1 VTFCLPARRYDAMM
15 FSPRHFACRLFL
27 FTTLCCALQLGRC
40 AAPLR
45 ILLLTSSGTTA
56 PWALQMGEA
65 LRGELRRHH
74 PSAELDLEVM
84 QQPVPATPRM
94 PLPTWL
100 IDKYTGRRYDAI
112 VPLVPDQLQVAVAL
126 RDRLWPHAAVVAPE
140 LDATRAAALA
150 GVPRISGL
158 LRQDPVARNLAL
170 MFALSPHARHI
181 AVVSARIDGDPIR
194 PNWRAALQ
202 PWLRRAD
209 LVDLSGLSPDDL
221 LRRAAALPPD
231 TVLYLAAPATAN
243 TSVVMTA
250 HDMLRA
256 IAPATRARIFIDV
269 STLIGVGAIGGWV
282 DSPVEHAHDIASQ
295 LNRVLAGV
303 PPAAIGF
310 EPHSPPRLQFDWRA
324 LRRAGIEADEL
335 PAESE
340 ILYQPPGLWEA
351 YRDTVL
357 AAGLVLVMQS
367 ILIGALLLERRRR
380 KHAERQTRQHLGE
393 LARLDRIGAVGV
405 LSAALAH
412 EINQPLG
419 AILSNAETA
428 ELLLAA
434 PSPPR
439 EQLRELMDAIRADNQ
454 RAADVLVR
462 LRGWIADSAAQQER
476 LPLNPL
482 LHKVARILR
491 VEVHM
496 RRAELLLDLT
506 EPLPEVFA
514 DGVQI
519 QQVTV
524 NLVLNA
530 LDALEQIAP
539 DQRRITVSSKRN
551 AADDVDVCVADNGP
565 GLSGPAA
572 DRLFEP
578 FFSTKQDGLGVG
590 LSISRS
596 ILARHGGTL
605 RAEPAPGGGAL
616 FRFTLPALEWP

>member
-1 VTFCLPARRYDAMM
+1 MTFCPPARRYDVMM
-15 FSPRHFACRLFL
+15 FSPRHLACRLFL
-27 FTTLCCALQLGRC
+27 FSALCCALQPGRC
-40 AAPLR
+40 AAPAR

-65 LRGELRRHH
+65 LRGELLRHH

-100 IDKYTGRRYDAI
+100 LDKYAGRRYDAI
-112 VPLVPDQLQVAVAL
+112 VPLVPDQLLVAVAL
-126 RDRLWPHAAVVAPE
+126 RDRLWQQAAVVAPE

-150 GVPRISGL
+150 GMPRISGL

-181 AVVSARIDGDPIR
+181 AVASARIDGDPIR
-194 PNWRAALQ
+194 PNWRAALR

-209 LVDLSGLSPDDL
+209 LVDLSGLVPDDL
-221 LRRAAALPPD
+221 LRRAAALSPD

-243 TSVVMTA
+243 TSAVMTA

-269 STLIGVGAIGGWV
+269 STLLGVGAIGGWV

-324 LRRAGIEADEL
+324 LRRAGIDANEL
-335 PAESE
+335 PAGSE
-340 ILYQPPGLWEA
+340 ILFQPPGLWEA

-393 LARLDRIGAVGV
+393 LARLDRVGAVGV

-428 ELLLAA
+428 ELLLTA

-439 EQLRELMDAIRADNQ
+439 EQLRELLDAIRADNQ

-476 LPLNPL
+476 LALNPL
-482 LHKVARILR
+482 LHEVARILR

-496 RRAELLLDLT
+496 RRAVLLLDLT
-506 EPLPEVFA
+506 EPLPDVFA
-514 DGVQI
+514 DNVQI

-539 DQRRITVSSKRN
+539 DQRRIMVSSKRN
-551 AADDVDVCVADNGP
+551 AAGDVDVCVADNGP
-565 GLSGPAA
+565 GLSGAA
-572 DRLFEP
+572 AHRLFEP
-578 FFSTKQDGLGVG
+578 FFSTKPDGLGVG

-616 FRFTLPALEWP
+616 FRFTLPALETP